1 MTSELNE
8 RSSFSKITLL
18 HLFSKPEYYDLIIM
32 IGDKVSNRDENLSHD
47 CLRNKLNLTKK
58 ECNSRIGVL
67 MNYDL
72 VDMIDNQYNLTKLGI
87 DTYESLR
94 MIDNAIK
101 LNQTFDTTNIFEFWK
116 IKGLTN

>member
-1 MTSELNE
+1 
-8 RSSFSKITLL
+8 
-18 HLFSKPEYYDLIIM
+18 
-32 IGDKVSNRDENLSHD
+32 
-47 CLRNKLNLTKK
+47 
-58 ECNSRIGVL
+58 

-101 LNQTFDTTNIFEFWK
+101 LNQTFDTTNLFEF
-116 IKGLTN
+116 

>member
-1 MTSELNE
+1 
-8 RSSFSKITLL
+8 
-18 HLFSKPEYYDLIIM
+18 
-32 IGDKVSNRDENLSHD
+32 
-47 CLRNKLNLTKK
+47 
-58 ECNSRIGVL
+58 